1 MILKDTKQNI
11 NQRNTVESFYMSHK
25 DGVYSFLLNILN
37 YNKDDASQILSDS
50 FVKLWEYLE
59 NNHVENMKTFI
70 YTTAH
75 NLAVNHIK
83 KNQKNTV
90 LADDSLHYN
99 TLLEEAN
106 FNFEQQQIQ
115 NIIKTMDVM
124 TRKVLHLLLYEEK
137 SYQEIS
143 DILKIPKNTVWTIY
157 FQAKAKLK
165 KTHLHHLP

>member
-1 MILKDTKQNI
+1 
-11 NQRNTVESFYMSHK
+11 MSHK

-37 YNKDDASQILSDS
+37 YNRDDANQILSDS
-50 FVKLWEYLE
+50 FVKLWEYLQI
-59 NNHVENMKTFI
+59 NPVDNMKSFI

-83 KNQKNTV
+83 KNQKNTLLV
-90 LADDSLHYN
+90 DDNLHYN
-99 TLLEEAN
+99 TVLEEAN

-115 NIIKTMDVM
+115 NIIKTMDTI
-124 TRKVLHLLLYEEK
+124 TREVVHLIIYEEK
-137 SYQEIS
+137 SYQEIA

-165 KTHLHHLP
+165 KIHLHHLP